1 MITALTQSETYQIAG
16 EIEGTDGPLTPHFC
30 PSLKWIETATQVFYF
45 VIYTHL
51 RWMDEN

>member
-1 MITALTQSETYQIAG
+1 MITALTQSETHQLAG
-16 EIEGTDGPLTPHFC
+16 EIEETDGYFC